1 MLAFRSLDTGISSR
15 AYFYCLL
22 CWIPKEVMEESV
34 LRKRQPESPF
44 LRAHVI
50 AFELLLLIAVLIE
63 GIKYLVF
70 LVKR

>member
-1 MLAFRSLDTGISSR
+1 
-15 AYFYCLL
+15 
-22 CWIPKEVMEESV
+22 MEESV